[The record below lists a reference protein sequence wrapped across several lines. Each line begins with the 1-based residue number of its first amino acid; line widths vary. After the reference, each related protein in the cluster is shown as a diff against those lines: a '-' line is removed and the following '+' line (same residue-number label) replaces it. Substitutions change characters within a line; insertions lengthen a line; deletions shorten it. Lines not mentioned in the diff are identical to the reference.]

1 MTNNVSIDYGIILAD
16 LKAKRS
22 ELDKVIKNLEGL
34 AGLGL
39 LNHVGDARI
48 SSHMATP
55 DDSDLSRLGT
65 YEATAV
71 LLKRR
76 GSTMKTTEA
85 YQELIKNNVVSK
97 DTKLATVAATLYKA
111 VKTKKDAKIK
121 LAGRGEWALKE
132 WH

>member
-1 MTNNVSIDYGIILAD
+1 MTNNQSIDYGIILAD

-34 AGLGL
+34 ADLGL
-39 LNHVGDARI
+39 LNHATDPRI
-48 SSHMATP
+48 TSHTAAS

-65 YEATAV
+65 YEGTAA
-71 LLKRR
+71 LLKRKGR
-76 GSTMKTTEA
+76 TMKTNEA
-85 YQELIKNNVVSK
+85 YQELINNGVVSK
-97 DTKLATVAATLYKA
+97 ETKLATVAATLYKSL
-111 VKTKKDAKIK
+111 KTKKDAKIK